1 MINNQQL
8 NVELDSGES
17 IIIPKNYHNIDYGY
31 ALTVHKS
38 QGMTV
43 KHTKVL
49 IDSKYWDRHLS
60 FVAMTRHTQS
70 LKIYADSNNHPDLT
84 SLNSTLSRSVTK
96 DNVIDWPLNYAIRK
110 GFNPDQLMGKVL
122 NHVVGIGH
130 KIKHGFN
137 FVANLQVNKDLMVEY
152 TELVKKSSRLSG
164 YYREKMEQKIQ
175 VLAQSILGKSDE
187 RHKIMEHAK
196 NSTSKCIDI

>member
-110 GFNPDQLMGKVL
+110 GFNPDQLIGKVL
-122 NHVVGIGH
+122 NHVVGVVN
-130 KIKHGFN
+130 KIKNGFN

-152 TELVKKSSRLSG
+152 TALVKQSSRLSG
-164 YYREKMEQKIQ
+164 YYREKMEKKD
-175 VLAQSILGKSDE
+175 SSFG
-187 RHKIMEHAK
+187 
-196 NSTSKCIDI
+196 